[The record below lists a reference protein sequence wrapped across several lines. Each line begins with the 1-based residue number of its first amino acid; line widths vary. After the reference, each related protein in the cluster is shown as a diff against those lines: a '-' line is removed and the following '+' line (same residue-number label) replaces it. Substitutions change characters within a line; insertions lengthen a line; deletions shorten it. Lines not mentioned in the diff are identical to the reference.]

1 MNDMKPKKQT
11 TIRSS
16 KELGHALRQ
25 SRLNGT
31 MTQSDIANRSGTK
44 QNAISR
50 IEGGHMGRTMNL
62 LFKVLALLDLE
73 IVIRPRSKSSTDDI
87 ESLFP

>member
-31 MTQSDIANRSGTK
+31 MTQSDIANRSGTTK
-44 QNAISR
+44 A
-50 IEGGHMGRTMNL
+50 
-62 LFKVLALLDLE
+62 ALQKLC
-73 IVIRPRSKSSTDDI
+73 
-87 ESLFP
+87 

>member
-62 LFKVLALLDLE
+62 LF
-73 IVIRPRSKSSTDDI
+73 IRPRSKSSADDI